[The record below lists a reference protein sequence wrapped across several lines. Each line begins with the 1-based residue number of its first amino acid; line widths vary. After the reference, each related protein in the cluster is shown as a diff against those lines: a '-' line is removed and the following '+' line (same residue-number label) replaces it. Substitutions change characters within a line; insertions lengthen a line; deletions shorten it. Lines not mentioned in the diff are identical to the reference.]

1 MKTLKWLASAS
12 LALVMLPGLYAEAHC
27 PGNVAS
33 IRPRFVGRSFIVVPV
48 MLDKTGPY
56 DFVVD
61 TGAQITTIDLLLAS
75 ELHPTRLG
83 ATHVTGVGSYSRADY
98 AQLEMLQVGM
108 YAARNPLI
116 LVQDLKQLQ
125 QTDKRI
131 RGILGENFLERFD
144 LLIDY
149 EHHILCLDDS
159 KQLQERIIGERIAMT
174 PVPHRDQYQ
183 PFTEPLIV
191 SVRLSEFPEQP
202 LLLQLDSGID
212 VPLLFERGKLLPHV
226 QFIGRSE
233 RHPADD
239 EVVQGFAV
247 LPPQDMRVGNHSFR
261 QVSFVTPVGAEKDI
275 PVKPDV
281 DGVLPTIL
289 FRSVFMSYADRFAVL
304 TPW

>member
-1 MKTLKWLASAS
+1 
-12 LALVMLPGLYAEAHC
+12 
-27 PGNVAS
+27 VAS
-33 IRPRFVGRSFIVVPV
+33 IRPRIVGRFFIVVPV

-61 TGAQITTIDLLLAS
+61 TGAQITTIDPLLAS
-75 ELHPTRLG
+75 ELHPTQLG
-83 ATHVTGVGSYSRADY
+83 ATHVTGVGSYSHADY
-98 AQLEMLQVGM
+98 AQLDLLQVGV
-108 YAARNPLI
+108 YATKSPLI
-116 LVQDLKQLQ
+116 LIQDLRQIQ
-125 QTDKRI
+125 RIDTRI

-144 LLIDY
+144 VLIDY
-149 EHHILCLDDS
+149 EHHILCLDDA
-159 KQLQERIIGERIAMT
+159 KQLQDRVKGERIALT

-212 VPLLFERGKLLPHV
+212 SPLLFEHGKSLPHV

-233 RHPADD
+233 RHPTND
-239 EVVQGFAV
+239 EIVQAFAV
-247 LPPQDMRVGNHSFR
+247 LPPQDIRVGTHAFR
-261 QVSFVTPVGAEKDI
+261 QVSFVTPVGASKDI

-304 TPW
+304 NPW